1 MLANYIFVFR
11 VKFTQISIKEP
22 FKNMSNKR
30 FTTNFSFWETQSYF
44 SNIDLIVIGSGIVG
58 LNAAISFKEKHK
70 QAKVVVIERG
80 ILPSGASTK
89 NAGFACFGSVSELL
103 SDIKKTS
110 EDIVWQTVEMRIKG
124 LELLRK
130 RLGDKQIDYKE
141 WGGYE
146 LFDNQLKYE
155 ECADSINNFNKR
167 IKSLTKINTT
177 YNSKN
182 EQINRFQFN
191 QIKGLILNKKEGQIN
206 TGQMM
211 QHLILLAQNK
221 GIIILNSIQV
231 AKINDLKTN
240 VILETSIGE
249 IESKQ
254 IIVATNGFANEL
266 LKLKDVQPARAQVLI
281 TKPINNLKLKGTF
294 HYDEGY
300 YYFRNIGTRV
310 LFGGGRNLDFAKET
324 SSELLLNTKIQN
336 HLDKL
341 LMTVI
346 LPNTAFEVEQRW
358 SGIMGVGSEKK
369 PIIQKVSPN
378 VVCAVRMGGMGVAIG
393 SLVGKLAVEE
403 F

>member
-1 MLANYIFVFR
+1 MPTNYIFVFR
-11 VKFTQISIKEP
+11 VKFKQNSIKGP
-22 FKNMSNKR
+22 LKNMPNKH
-30 FTTNFSFWETQSYF
+30 FATNFSFWETQSYF

-70 QAKVVVIERG
+70 QAKVVVLERG

-103 SDIKKTS
+103 SDIKKTN
-110 EDIVWQTVEMRIKG
+110 EDTVWQTVEMRIKG

-130 RLGDKQIDYKE
+130 RLGDKQIDYNE

-146 LFDNQLKYE
+146 LFDDQLKYN
-155 ECADSINNFNKR
+155 ECADAIEGFNKK
-167 IKSLTKINTT
+167 IKSFTKTNAT
-177 YNSKN
+177 YSVKN
-182 EQINRFQFN
+182 EHINKFQFK

-206 TGQMM
+206 TGNMM
-211 QHLILLAQNK
+211 QHLIQLALSK
-221 GIIILNSIQV
+221 GIVILNSIQV
-231 AKINDLKTN
+231 AKINDIKTK

-249 IESKQ
+249 LASKQ
-254 IIVATNGFANEL
+254 LIVATNGFANEL

-281 TKPINNLKLKGTF
+281 TKPIKNLKLKGTF
-294 HYDEGY
+294 HYDEGF
-300 YYFRNIGTRV
+300 YYFRNIGDRV
-310 LFGGGRNLDFAKET
+310 LFGGGRNLDFKKET
-324 SSELLLNTKIQN
+324 SSELVLNTKIQD

-341 LMTVI
+341 LKTVI
-346 LPNTAFEVEQRW
+346 LPTTKFEVEQRW

-393 SLVGKLAVEE
+393 SLVGKLAIEK